1 MPKRHVFLWSVL
13 CAAGL
18 AGCGLKYVPSPR
30 MTSSA
35 PAPLAAVPDQA
46 TLVFVRPSNYAGV
59 IIPSIFIDGKYVG
72 DVEAERKLVVKV
84 PPGDHAILA
93 FPVEMGSKGCRQL
106 TAKVEAGKLYFVES
120 TVAVGAVL
128 FAARTSD
135 AARLTP
141 WRAVPERKLDEAATA
156 QAPLDLSDKAECEKD
171 AKEFFDDADPEDKAK
186 YVLSPADGFTAPP

>member
-1 MPKRHVFLWSVL
+1 MLKRHVFVSSVL
-13 CAAGL
+13 CAAFL

-30 MTSSA
+30 MTSPA

-59 IIPSIFIDGKYVG
+59 IIPSIFVDGKYVG
-72 DVEAERKLVVKV
+72 DAEAERKLVITV

-93 FPVEMGSKGCRQL
+93 FPVDFGSKGCRQL
-106 TAKVEAGKLYFVES
+106 TAKVEAGKIYFVES
-120 TVAVGAVL
+120 TVAVGALL
-128 FAARTSD
+128 FAARPSD
-135 AARLTP
+135 AARLKP
-141 WRAVPERKLDEAATA
+141 WLAAPERKLDEAAA
-156 QAPLDLSDKAECEKD
+156 ARAPLDLADKAECEKY